1 MWDLP
6 RSGIEPMSNALASGF
21 FTTEPPGK
29 LHRFITIFNST
40 SLYSLLSMAPS
51 THTHTHTHTHTCTH
65 THTHAHAH
73 TDTHTHTHIAIVI
86 IYINNSMKS
95 LTVHTISA

>member
-40 SLYSLLSMAPS
+40 PLYSLLSMAPS
-51 THTHTHTHTHTCTH
+51 THTHTHTHT
-65 THTHAHAH
+65 HAH